1 MINPRYHRLARFHQL
16 GEKGVLALRAAHV
29 VIIGTGALGAQ
40 HAETLTRSGIGTL
53 TLIDRDI
60 VELTNLSRQT
70 LFTEADAKASLPK
83 VIALETHLK
92 AINHEVTI
100 RPIFT
105 EVSPHNIEYLLE
117 GADLILDGTDNLNIR
132 MLINDAA
139 YKLTIPWIFGSAL
152 ESYGMTY
159 NFLETTLDRT
169 DREGPCLRCLLGVIP
184 LESEDTC
191 SSVGVVQPIL
201 QLISSLQTA
210 EAIKFLTGFPARNTL
225 FTAEL
230 WDFHTQSINLDKL
243 KNPDCP
249 TCGREPTFPA
259 LFQADQ
265 SDNQEGDQQGDRKE
279 HPNENHNGLKIRT
292 LCGGEFMIYAPK
304 PHDFNRIKTRL
315 EQRNLAYKETD
326 YFLNIML
333 EDSFDASDSNAE
345 SSAQKRMM
353 LFNDGRGIIYG
364 EKDEISALTRYTQIL
379 S

>member
-16 GEKGVLALRAAHV
+16 GEKGVLALRGAHV

-92 AINHEVTI
+92 AINHEVKI

-139 YKLTIPWIFGSAL
+139 YKLKIPWIFGSAL

-159 NFLETTLDRT
+159 NFLDTPLGVT
-169 DREGPCLRCLLGVIP
+169 DKKGPCLRCLLGAIP

-210 EAIKFLTGFPARNTL
+210 EAIKFLTGFPARDAL

-230 WDFHTQSINLDKL
+230 WNFHTQSINLDKL

-249 TCGREPTFPA
+249 TCGCEPTFPA
-259 LFQADQ
+259 LFQTDQ
-265 SDNQEGDQQGDRKE
+265 YDNQEGDREGNRKAN
-279 HPNENHNGLKIRT
+279 PNGLKVRA

-304 PHDFNRIKTRL
+304 PHDFNRIKPYL

-333 EDSFDASDSNAE
+333 DDIADKEDLNSESAE
-345 SSAQKRMM
+345 QKRIM
-353 LFNDGRGIIYG
+353 LFNDGRAIIYG
-364 EKDEISALTRYTQIL
+364 EKDETAALTRYTQVL

>member
-16 GEKGVLALRAAHV
+16 GEKGVLALRGAHV

-60 VELTNLSRQT
+60 VEITNLSRQT

-92 AINHEVTI
+92 AINQEVKI

-139 YKLTIPWIFGSAL
+139 YKLKIPWIFGSAL

-159 NFLETTLDRT
+159 NFLDTILDAT
-169 DREGPCLRCLLGVIP
+169 DKKGPCLRCLLGAIP

-210 EAIKFLTGFPARNTL
+210 EAIKFLTGFPVRDTL

-230 WDFHTQSINLDKL
+230 WEFHTQSINLDKL

-259 LFQADQ
+259 LFQTDQ
-265 SDNQEGDQQGDRKE
+265 SDNQEGNQQGNRKGN
-279 HPNENHNGLKIRT
+279 PNGLKIRT
-292 LCGGEFMIYAPK
+292 LCGGEFMIYAPN
-304 PHDFNRIKTRL
+304 PHDFNRIKPRL

-326 YFLNIML
+326 YFLNIM
-333 EDSFDASDSNAE
+333 FDDGVDKSNSNSESAE
-345 SSAQKRMM
+345 HKRIM
-353 LFNDGRGIIYG
+353 LFNDGRAIIYG
-364 EKDEISALTRYTQIL
+364 EKDETAALTRYTQMI

>member
-16 GEKGVLALRAAHV
+16 GEKGVLALRGAHV

-40 HAETLTRSGIGTL
+40 HAETLTRSGIGML

-92 AINHEVTI
+92 AINQEVKI

-139 YKLTIPWIFGSAL
+139 YKLKIPWIFGSAL

-159 NFLETTLDRT
+159 NFLDTPLDVT
-169 DREGPCLRCLLGVIP
+169 DKKGPCLRCLLGAIP

-210 EAIKFLTGFPARNTL
+210 EAIKFLTGFPVRNTL

-230 WDFHTQSINLDKL
+230 WEFHTQSINLAKL

-259 LFQADQ
+259 LFQAD
-265 SDNQEGDQQGDRKE
+265 SNGDSKE
-279 HPNENHNGLKIRT
+279 KSNAFKIRT

-304 PHDFNRIKTRL
+304 PHDFNRIKPRL

-326 YFLNIML
+326 YFLNIMFDDGADK
-333 EDSFDASDSNAE
+333 EDLNS
-345 SSAQKRMM
+345 
-353 LFNDGRGIIYG
+353 
-364 EKDEISALTRYTQIL
+364 
-379 S
+379 

>member
-40 HAETLTRSGIGTL
+40 HAETLTRSGVGTL

-83 VIALETHLK
+83 VIALEAHLK
-92 AINHEVTI
+92 AINHEVMI

-139 YKLTIPWIFGSAL
+139 YKLKIPWIFGSAL

-159 NFLETTLDRT
+159 NFLDTPLDVT
-169 DREGPCLRCLLGVIP
+169 DKKGPCLRCLLGAIP

-210 EAIKFLTGFPARNTL
+210 EAIKFLTGFSVRDTL

-243 KNPDCP
+243 KNPDCS
-249 TCGREPTFPA
+249 TCGSEPTFPA
-259 LFQADQ
+259 LFQAD
-265 SDNQEGDQQGDRKE
+265 SNGDSKE
-279 HPNENHNGLKIRT
+279 KSNAFKIRT
-292 LCGGEFMIYAPK
+292 LCGGEFMVYAPN
-304 PHDFNRIKTRL
+304 PHDFNRIKPRL

-333 EDSFDASDSNAE
+333 DDIADKEDLNSE
-345 SSAQKRMM
+345 SAVQKRIM
-353 LFNDGRGIIYG
+353 LFNDGRAIIYG
-364 EKDEISALTRYTQIL
+364 EKDETAALTRYTQVL